1 MEMLKYSNNKKK
13 NVKRFKVVYVA
24 EASSALNMHAIK

>member
-1 MEMLKYSNNKKK
+1 MLKYPNEKK